1 MNGFQNGN
9 CVISPFHVELSSYLK
24 PVGAHF
30 DKSIS
35 LKKGQVSEVSAAAG
49 GRLLSPQCHAVRA
62 TGTKRG
68 TPPVLNLGGGFIFF

>member
-1 MNGFQNGN
+1 MVFKWQL
-9 CVISPFHVELSSYLK
+9 CYFTLSSRVIILLK
-24 PVGAHF
+24 TDRGHF

-62 TGTKRG
+62 VARCG